1 MTSSKPRSHAF
12 ILRYLVL
19 LAAPLLII
27 SFGLFYLFVINQQNA
42 QLRTLSLLNSTLA
55 LQWDNTL
62 RLSRQELTLFGDEIR
77 ASKGVFDTEQHAHYL
92 KRWPQLAKIGPVRSL
107 FFASVDGQFRVYP
120 PDPIA
125 TPFTASERQ
134 WYRDALALPGK
145 QVWGEPYEDLVTHDT
160 TVTLSQAVLNDDGS
174 LLGVI
179 GVDLDLPA
187 WSMRIGKVLE
197 RASGAVH
204 QIIDLSHPGIVISA
218 KEIENGTSFS
228 PGWLSRLGP
237 SQEGEFIDQA
247 SGDLVAFHILS
258 NNSDWAVVSYYP
270 LRQSYLYQQLLP
282 TTLIWLGMS
291 LAIFILVATIFR
303 QRLEH
308 TITAL
313 VQVVRLLRVTPPG
326 EQIVIPHIP
335 GIEEL
340 GEEITMISDQMQA
353 ETEKAQRDGL
363 TGLYNRRYLDE
374 LMIRLHQD
382 NTPYVL
388 AIIDIDNFKQI
399 NDTHGHPAGDA
410 VLRRTATLGEELL
423 AGMATLC
430 RFGGE
435 EMVAIFEQSEFAK
448 AEQAM
453 ERWRLALSRLEWR
466 EPGLSV
472 TFSGG
477 IAEAQGAAPA
487 QLLERADEALYRAKQ
502 AGKNRILRG

>member
-1 MTSSKPRSHAF
+1 MTSSRPRTHAF
-12 ILRYLVL
+12 IVRYLLL

-27 SFGLFYLFVINQQNA
+27 SFGLFYLFVINQQHA
-42 QLRTLSLLNSTLA
+42 QLRILSLLNNTLVQ
-55 LQWDNTL
+55 QWDGTL
-62 RLSRQELTLFGDEIR
+62 QLARQELQLFGDEVR
-77 ASKGVFDTEQHAHYL
+77 SSRGQFDAEQHAHYL
-92 KRWPQLAKIGPVRSL
+92 KRWPQLAKIGPVHSL
-107 FFASVDGQFRVYP
+107 FFASADGQFRVYP
-120 PDPIA
+120 PNPIA
-125 TPFTASERQ
+125 APFVASDRQ
-134 WYRDALALPGK
+134 WYRDALAVPGK
-145 QVWGEPYEDLVTHDT
+145 PVWGEPYEDLVTHDT
-160 TVTLSQAVLNDDGS
+160 TVTLSQAVLNDDGT

-179 GVDLDLPA
+179 GVDLDLPS
-187 WSMRIGKVLE
+187 WSQRIGKVLE
-197 RASGAVH
+197 HASGAVH
-204 QIIDLSHPGIVISA
+204 QIVDLRHQQTVASA
-218 KEIENGTSFS
+218 REVENGKPFTL
-228 PGWLSRLGP
+228 PWLTQLSDR
-237 SQEGEFIDQA
+237 QEGDFIVKE
-247 SGDLVAFHILS
+247 SGDLVAFHTLS
-258 NNSDWAVVSYYP
+258 NNSNWAVISYYP
-270 LRQSYLYQQLLP
+270 LRQSYLFQQLLP

-291 LAIFILVATIFR
+291 LAIFALVAIIFR

-326 EQIVIPHIP
+326 EQIAIPHIP

-340 GEEITMISDQMQA
+340 EEEITMISGQMQA

-453 ERWRLALSRLEWR
+453 ERWRLALSKLEWR